1 MNMTLGVV
9 TMLWTQAGAPYF
21 FPREKGLECGSALTC
36 QGTAVLI
43 NNKFVTL
50 AYARPVFLMSIRFM
64 QPFCTCMQQ
73 KKVSITLYK
82 VEGVLRKFKIWLW
95 HVILQFTVPCLLLH
109 IGNKHKCWTHH
120 GFTYTDMTSTSS
132 DGQMFLLGL
141 HKPCRCKCLKPV
153 SCPYPANGALVLP
166 TQSI

>member
-82 VEGVLRKFKIWLW
+82 VEERPLMIIADWKDFPVTL
-95 HVILQFTVPCLLLH
+95 
-109 IGNKHKCWTHH
+109 IGT
-120 GFTYTDMTSTSS
+120 F
-132 DGQMFLLGL
+132 
-141 HKPCRCKCLKPV
+141 
-153 SCPYPANGALVLP
+153 
-166 TQSI
+166 